1 MPRRLLPWTLA
12 LAAVAGAAHAA
23 EAPPAASAAAIQ
35 SLTEAGKV
43 DEAIDKGRAAIGQ
56 HPDDVDLRLAV
67 AKALAAKG
75 RRLNHVVNV
84 KITQKDIDNG
94 QIPLPAA
101 GLNDTPLQVGY
112 DSALFEEAILD
123 LDEGIKRQK
132 DRADVRAFKC
142 YLLTDAS
149 RTDRA
154 KAAIEDALAALPKT
168 PETAKT
174 MATYA
179 AERTKRGDPE
189 GGATLL
195 APVAAAFPQ
204 DAAVQ
209 ADYGNILTRLG
220 KKPEAD
226 QAFDRA
232 VAIAP
237 KDVRFARM
245 RALAAML
252 LRDYPRAQKAFG
264 DVFVLG
270 RGPQDQFAS
279 AVAAYGVD
287 PKTSIPLMRE
297 LAMPAASADP
307 NATELANAFAV
318 TATAGP
324 ASPASMSLAHRLID
338 GKQLV
343 LAIPV
348 LDRAIQANPKL
359 TDARPM
365 LAKVYTDL
373 GCPALG
379 KPFASAKPDAKAP
392 AKAAPKAAPKPA
404 TKPAT
409 KPAS

>member
-1 MPRRLLPWTLA
+1 M
-12 LAAVAGAAHAA
+12 AVVTGAARGA
-23 EAPPAASAAAIQ
+23 EAPPAATSAAIE
-35 SLTEAGKV
+35 SLTQAGKV

-56 HPDDVDLRLAV
+56 RPDDVDLRLAV

-75 RRLNHVVNV
+75 RRFNHVVNV

-132 DRADVRAFKC
+132 DRTDLRAFKC

-149 RTDRA
+149 RVDRA
-154 KAAIEDALAALPKT
+154 RAAIQDALAALPKT

-174 MATYA
+174 MAAYA

-220 KKPEAD
+220 KKTEAD
-226 QAFDRA
+226 AAFDRC

-245 RALAAML
+245 RAMAAML
-252 LRDYPRAQKAFG
+252 LRDYPRAKKSFG

-270 RGPQDQFAS
+270 RGPSDQFAS

-287 PKTSIPLMRE
+287 PKSSIPLMRE

-318 TATAGP
+318 TAIAGP
-324 ASPASMSLAHRLID
+324 GSAAAMSLAHRLID

-359 TDARPM
+359 ADAKPM

-373 GCPALG
+373 GCEPLG
-379 KPFASAKPDAKAP
+379 KPFATAPAVKPGTKAP
-392 AKAAPKAAPKPA
+392 AKTAPKPA
-404 TKPAT
+404 G
-409 KPAS
+409 SSH